1 MVFCSHVVV
10 HKSASYRKHYNIVII
25 SSKALQVNKI
35 RGLIFVNISLFSSI
49 GFVEINKDTPDQR
62 YVGGIDSNLLSEN
75 IVISC
80 KSGEQ
85 RAHRVRLPP
94 SHRQQV
100 SSRTVG

>member
-62 YVGGIDSNLLSEN
+62 YVGGMHSNLLSEN
-75 IVISC
+75 LNQLICKGSVSVLSPEVIS
-80 KSGEQ
+80 
-85 RAHRVRLPP
+85 
-94 SHRQQV
+94 
-100 SSRTVG
+100 T